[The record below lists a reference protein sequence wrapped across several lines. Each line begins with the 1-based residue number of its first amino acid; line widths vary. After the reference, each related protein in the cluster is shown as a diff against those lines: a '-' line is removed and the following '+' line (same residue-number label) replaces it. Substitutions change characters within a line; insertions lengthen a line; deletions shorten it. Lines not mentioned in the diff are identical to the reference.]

1 MERIREALVLI
12 YDEEINTIEK
22 DSVNSPE
29 HSFTEEFEE
38 KILSYVRFSKRHYVP
53 VSHFRIRKA
62 AVIAVIAALVMT
74 SAVVSI
80 AIVKPSVIWNI
91 QKKAVEWIIEF
102 HRENTDS
109 ETGGFKIRKLKIP
122 NGFTVKEESR
132 HDSGYYVNY
141 ENHDGK
147 FIALQQSVAD
157 DTKMYLNAESD
168 ERKTFKVD
176 GHDAIAIHDED
187 TWVIVW
193 DDGKYVYDLT
203 GNVSYDELIRVIE

>member
-1 MERIREALVLI
+1 M
-12 YDEEINTIEK
+12 
-22 DSVNSPE
+22 
-29 HSFTEEFEE
+29 
-38 KILSYVRFSKRHYVP
+38 
-53 VSHFRIRKA
+53 
-62 AVIAVIAALVMT
+62 
-74 SAVVSI
+74 
-80 AIVKPSVIWNI
+80 
-91 QKKAVEWIIEF
+91 
-102 HRENTDS
+102 
-109 ETGGFKIRKLKIP
+109 
-122 NGFTVKEESR
+122 KEESR

>member
-38 KILSYVRFSKRHYVP
+38 KILSYVRFSERHYVP

-91 QKKAVEWIIEF
+91 QKKAVE
-102 HRENTDS
+102 
-109 ETGGFKIRKLKIP
+109 LKIP